1 MRMKSARANS
11 KGHQHMRS
19 TQSVVLQEEKRRLP
33 ASASARGAGVCIKS
47 RQLQATCAK
56 LFEALLE

>member
-1 MRMKSARANS
+1 MHGLIQKDTRIGEVPNVCFS
-11 KGHQHMRS
+11 KRKKG
-19 TQSVVLQEEKRRLP
+19 RLP
-33 ASASARGAGVCIKS
+33 ASASASARGAGVCIKS